1 MRILVI
7 VSYLVVLFIGFLIGV
22 FLSISINNFFGGE
35 RMSFKLPLYTARI
48 NGATIF
54 ASPVLCRDDVD
65 AEEVITKAVKDG
77 HPEATVD
84 DLHCCGYFDVFTG
97 ELEDLGHEETSVEV
111 EE

>member
-1 MRILVI
+1 MRIIVI
-7 VSYLVVLFIGFLIGV
+7 LSYLVVLLIGFLIGI

-35 RMSFKLPLYTARI
+35 RMTFKLPLYTARI

-54 ASPVLCRDDVD
+54 ASPVLCRDDKD
-65 AEEVITKAVKDG
+65 AEEIITKAVKDG

-97 ELEDLGHEETSVEV
+97 DLEVLDNEKTSVEV